1 MDRFNSKKITEMVNE
16 LEGKLI
22 GTPHAAEQRQ
32 KEFFLK
38 SPRPVR

>member
-1 MDRFNSKKITEMVNE
+1 MDRFNSKKITELVNE